1 MRLIVLKTNFVIN
14 PPEEILLVY
23 NIIKPISEP
32 IAGDALNVRFV
43 IYWYAVEMP
52 WTSHLE
58 YCGGD
63 ALRYPIEQ
71 LILIRATWQFDRS
84 IRRPWADICHCKKL
98 AFLNQVMLL
107 DKKARLDLCAQR
119 AGT

>member
-14 PPEEILLVY
+14 LPEEILLVY

-52 WTSHLE
+52 
-58 YCGGD
+58 
-63 ALRYPIEQ
+63 
-71 LILIRATWQFDRS
+71 
-84 IRRPWADICHCKKL
+84 
-98 AFLNQVMLL
+98 
-107 DKKARLDLCAQR
+107 
-119 AGT
+119 